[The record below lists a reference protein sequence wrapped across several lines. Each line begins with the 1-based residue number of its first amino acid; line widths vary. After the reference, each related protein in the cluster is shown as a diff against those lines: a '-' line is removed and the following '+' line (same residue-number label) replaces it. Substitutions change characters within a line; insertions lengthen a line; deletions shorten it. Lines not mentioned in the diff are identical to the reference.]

1 MIIPPSLKAGDKI
14 GIVTPSRKIKP
25 GSLDPAISLFEDWG
39 LRVMIAPNVYSGYNQ
54 FGGSDLE
61 RAADFQL
68 MLDDSDIKAI
78 LCSRGGYGTVR
89 IIDRIDFARFIS
101 HPKWVV
107 GYSDITVLHSHII
120 TNCGIETI
128 HAPMP
133 AELSTERQPPVS
145 ARSLELLKETLFGIV
160 PAYYQPNHGLS
171 RKGRAEGM
179 LTGGNLSVLCSLL
192 GSNSEIETAGHILF
206 LEDVG
211 ENLYHIDRM
220 ILTLRRNGVL
230 ENIAG
235 LVVGGLTEMKDDQVP
250 FGKNAGEIIFSA
262 VKEFDYPVFFGF
274 PAGHQ
279 PENHPLVMGRNA
291 VVSVGENT
299 SSLVFRV

>member
-1 MIIPPSLKAGDKI
+1 MIVPPSLKSGDKI
-14 GIVTPSRKIKP
+14 GIVSPSRKIKP
-25 GSLDPAISLFEDWG
+25 GSLDNAISLFEGWG
-39 LRVMIAPNVYSGYNQ
+39 LRVQTASNVYSGYNQ
-54 FGGSDLE
+54 FGGSDHD
-61 RAADFQL
+61 RAADFQF
-68 MLDDSDIKAI
+68 MLDDTEIKAI

-89 IIDRIDFARFIS
+89 IIDRIDFSRLIS
-101 HPKWVV
+101 SPKWIV

-120 TNCGIETI
+120 TNCGVETI

-133 AELSTERQPPVS
+133 AELSKERQPPVS
-145 ARSLELLKETLFGIV
+145 AKSMDLLREALFGIV
-160 PAYYQPNHGLS
+160 PAYYLPNHALS

-192 GSNSEIETAGHILF
+192 GSNSEIETAGHLLF

-220 ILTLRRNGVL
+220 MFTLRRSGVL
-230 ENIAG
+230 ENIAA
-235 LVVGGLTEMKDDQVP
+235 LVVGGMTGMKDDQEP
-250 FGKNAGEIIFSA
+250 FGKTAEEIIFSA
-262 VKEFDYPVFFGF
+262 VREFDYPVFFGF

-291 VVSVGENT
+291 LVSVGDNT
-299 SSLVFRV
+299 SSLVFRA